1 MHLHVG
7 LVSGGW
13 AQEPQQSKAHCS
25 TCSVTPLM
33 QAQSWASTIQSN
45 NKNNV
50 LRKENVGGIS
60 KHKQGKKIHPLKKIK
75 TCKNQMFKMAQ
86 RRLMQLNF
94 QIAGSKARQIES
106 NSNSRSKFKFAKKSN
121 FGKKKSAMPLVY
133 FGLTSSKKE
142 VLRFGHKEK
151 PDGKFGLFGVGSLVH
166 PQAWARPPCQ
176 TDTPMV
182 MGEQPNPNTG
192 HPLTSNPSYIEPWA
206 WVKKKLKD
214 VSSILRTIPQKGF
227 K

>member
-1 MHLHVG
+1 
-7 LVSGGW
+7 
-13 AQEPQQSKAHCS
+13 
-25 TCSVTPLM
+25 
-33 QAQSWASTIQSN
+33 
-45 NKNNV
+45 
-50 LRKENVGGIS
+50 
-60 KHKQGKKIHPLKKIK
+60 
-75 TCKNQMFKMAQ
+75 
-86 RRLMQLNF
+86 
-94 QIAGSKARQIES
+94 
-106 NSNSRSKFKFAKKSN
+106 
-121 FGKKKSAMPLVY
+121 MPLVY

-227 K
+227 KWNKTPSFTHSLTNPTNLPLVRIPFPPVWSQQFCLSQSPSNGQRPPPRGEGTLTTFFERAAIPLKIHV